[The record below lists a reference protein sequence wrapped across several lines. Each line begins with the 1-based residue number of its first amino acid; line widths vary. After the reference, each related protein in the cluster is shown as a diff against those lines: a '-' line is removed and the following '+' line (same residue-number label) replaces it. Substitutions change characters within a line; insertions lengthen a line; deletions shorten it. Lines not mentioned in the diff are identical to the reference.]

1 MEANNDL
8 NLKSPLLGSKNGEVN
23 ITIENDVVCGDGLD
37 GQIGSDPFDP
47 FGFLSVGS
55 LQVPVLYTIDPFKN
69 RTARIEGVY
78 EWVKMLVCLPVALV
92 RVVLFGLAL
101 FIGYLATK
109 VALHGWVDRRDPMPR
124 WRCRVMWVTRVCAR
138 CILFS
143 WGYHWIKRKGRPA
156 PREIAPIVVSNHVS
170 FIEPIFFFYELF
182 PTIVASD
189 SHDSLPAVGTIIRA
203 MQVIYVNRTSPL
215 SRKFAVDEIK
225 RKASSDQFPRVL
237 LFPEGTTTNGRSIIS
252 FQLGAFLPGYPI
264 QPVAVRYPFV
274 HFDQSWGHISLGML
288 MFRMFTQ
295 FHNFMEVEY
304 LPIVKPPENQKEN
317 ARRFAERTG
326 YAIASALNVVQTSH
340 AYGDVML
347 LMEAAE
353 MKQENPSRFMV
364 EMAEVESAYHIS
376 NQEALDFLHMFLSM
390 NPDNSGCVMLP
401 DFTRVL
407 RLKSWIF
414 SEKIFAFLDVEKYGR
429 ITFKQF
435 LCGSL
440 HVLKS
445 PLFRHACEVAFSSMS
460 TRDSY
465 VSKQEFRDSVGLFV
479 PNISNDEVSDLFN
492 MFDHDRDGKV
502 SKDDFFDCLRR
513 NPLLIAIFSPLLQD
527 LSETNQRE
535 AAGVNR
541 LNIIY

>member
-1 MEANNDL
+1 MDANYDL

-23 ITIENDVVCGDGLD
+23 ITIENDVVCGDGFD
-37 GQIGSDPFDP
+37 GQIGSDPLDP
-47 FGFLSVGS
+47 FGCLGIGS
-55 LQVPVLYTIDPFKN
+55 LQVPVLSTIDPFKN

-101 FIGYLATK
+101 FVGYLATK

-138 CILFS
+138 
-143 WGYHWIKRKGRPA
+143 YHWIKLKGRPA

-203 MQVIYVNRTSPL
+203 MQVIYVNRTS
-215 SRKFAVDEIK
+215 SSSKKFAVDEIK

-304 LPIVKPPENQKEN
+304 LPIVKSPQNQKEN

-326 YAIASALNVVQTSH
+326 CAIASALNVVQTSH

-347 LMEAAE
+347 LMQAAE

-364 EMAEVESAYHIS
+364 EMAKVESAYHIS
-376 NQEALDFLHMFLSM
+376 NQEALDFLHIFLSM
-390 NPDNSGCVMLP
+390 NPDNSGYVMLP
-401 DFTRVL
+401 DFA
-407 RLKSWIF
+407 
-414 SEKIFAFLDVEKYGR
+414 KIFAFLDVEKYRR

-435 LCGSL
+435 LYGSL

-460 TRDSY
+460 TGDSY

-492 MFDHDRDGKV
+492 VFDRDRDGKV

-527 LSETNQRE
+527 LSEANQRE
-535 AAGVNR
+535 AAGVNG